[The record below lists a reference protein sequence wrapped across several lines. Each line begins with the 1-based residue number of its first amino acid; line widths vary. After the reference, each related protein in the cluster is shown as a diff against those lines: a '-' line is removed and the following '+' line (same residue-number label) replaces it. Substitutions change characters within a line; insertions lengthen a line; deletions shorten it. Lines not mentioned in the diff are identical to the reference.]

1 MKVPSSHSSH
11 FDLALAYSG
20 LPSHNSQS
28 LPIGID
34 GTNGPI
40 DSTAH
45 HRMPLTIALDLSRQ
59 INERWS
65 LNAGLHYTM
74 LSSDFQNGNT
84 LSHID
89 RSQTVRYLGFSL
101 GTTYQLWP
109 AVVGNASERYSSSL
123 VGNASEHY
131 SQRRNAWKRCPL
143 RLYVSASVAFDLPLR
158 STSETTYIQNGL
170 QIGSENLRLHPSTQW
185 SLGLGL
191 GLQYSI
197 TPGVGFFVEPSLRY
211 YIPNDDDIETWRTEH
226 PFTFGL
232 PLGLRI
238 TF

>member
-1 MKVPSSHSSH
+1 MKVTSSRSSQ
-11 FDLALAYSG
+11 FDLALSYSG
-20 LPSHNSQS
+20 LPNNNTQT

-40 DSTAH
+40 DSTAY

-59 INERWS
+59 LNDRWS

-89 RSQTVRYLGFSL
+89 RSQTVRYLGLSL

-109 AVVGNASERYSSSL
+109 STPNTHHPSPK
-123 VGNASEHY
+123 
-131 SQRRNAWKRCPL
+131 W
-143 RLYVSASVAFDLPLR
+143 RLYTSGSVAFDLPLR
-158 STSETTYIQNGL
+158 STAEDTYFQNGL
-170 QIGSENLRLHPSTQW
+170 QIGSESLRLHPSSQW

-197 TPGVGFFVEPSLRY
+197 TPAVGFFVEPNLRY